1 MITWKGSESGV
12 RLPDAHGP
20 ENGGSM
26 SGMRMW
32 DQWAWG
38 WTTDEA
44 EEPQPS
50 SSPASIF
57 RMGLI

>member
-1 MITWKGSESGV
+1 
-12 RLPDAHGP
+12 
-20 ENGGSM
+20 M